1 MCEEISKWGLF
12 HKFLIKN
19 VFCLNFKMFIMPKYF
34 NIKKDQQK
42 SVCVCVCI
50 YTHTENMSATELH
63 NLATHTLAVSL
74 WIWPHCKQT
83 LNEKS
88 KSPIFTLIT
97 NCCIKLFSGR
107 VAYVLP
113 FKFVKICSV
122 VCAKCYYLHCHI
134 SWLSG
139 LLLPCLQ
146 LLQRESKMCHSIS
159 FPNQHTRTEHW
170 LFS

>member
-1 MCEEISKWGLF
+1 M
-12 HKFLIKN
+12 
-19 VFCLNFKMFIMPKYF
+19 Y
-34 NIKKDQQK
+34 
-42 SVCVCVCI
+42 VCVYI
-50 YTHTENMSATELH
+50 HTQKICQQLSFITSQLIHWLCPCESGPTA
-63 NLATHTLAVSL
+63 S
-74 WIWPHCKQT
+74 K

-139 LLLPCLQ
+139 LLLPCCSFCKGKAKCVTLS
-146 LLQRESKMCHSIS
+146 LFLIS
-159 FPNQHTRTEHW
+159 TQEQNIDYLVSRLNVH
-170 LFS
+170 

>member
-1 MCEEISKWGLF
+1 MS
-12 HKFLIKN
+12 
-19 VFCLNFKMFIMPKYF
+19 VY
-34 NIKKDQQK
+34 
-42 SVCVCVCI
+42 VCVYI
-50 YTHTENMSATELH
+50 HTQKICQQLSFITSQLIHWLCPCESGPTA
-63 NLATHTLAVSL
+63 S
-74 WIWPHCKQT
+74 K

-159 FPNQHTRTEHW
+159 FPNQHTRTEH
-170 LFS
+170 